1 MPLASLAWD
10 AAPASAGAVV
20 LVMHGGAI
28 EGRQPNRVWSHNV
41 ARLYPI
47 ARDLAAPAH
56 PRPLAVA
63 RLRFR
68 WRGWNGDE
76 QSPVAD
82 ARWAL
87 DQVRSRYPDVPIA
100 LVGHSMGGRTA
111 IHVADDPGVR
121 LLVGI
126 SPWIEARDPLP
137 TSRELQ
143 TVFIHGDRDR
153 ICPLWASRETV
164 EKLRADGQ
172 RAALVRVARSDHA
185 MLVRARLASR
195 LVTDVVVAGL
205 ADPLGGAV
213 PPWPDPVR
221 SVAEAAIRADS
232 AVLDI

>member
-20 LVMHGGAI
+20 LVMHGGSI
-28 EGRQPNRVWSHNV
+28 EGRKPNRPWSHNV

-47 ARDLAAPAH
+47 ARDLAAAAP

-87 DQVRSRYPDVPIA
+87 DQVRSRYPGAPIA

-111 IHVADDPGVR
+111 IHVADDPDVR

-126 SPWIEARDPLP
+126 APWIEARDPLP
-137 TSRELQ
+137 SSRALQ
-143 TVFIHGDRDR
+143 TVLIHGDRDR
-153 ICPLWASRETV
+153 ICPLWASRDTV
-164 EKLRADGQ
+164 EKLRAEGQ
-172 RAALVRVARSDHA
+172 PAALVRVARADHA

-195 LVTDVVVAGL
+195 LVTDVVVAGF
-205 ADPLGGAV
+205 AESLGGAV
-213 PPWPDPVR
+213 PPWPGVAR
-221 SVAEAAIRADS
+221 SVAEAAIRADA
-232 AVLDI
+232 AVIDI